1 MGEKVKKEKK
11 AKKESSDVDME
22 PAADRK
28 IVLAPI
34 AKPLADDKLSKK
46 VGTQIAEFMLICIQK
61 STLGIIGLHAMC
73 MHYECPSILN
83 V

>member
-22 PAADRK
+22 PAVDK
-28 IVLAPI
+28 KVILAPI

-46 VGTQIAEFMLICIQK
+46 A
-61 STLGIIGLHAMC
+61 S
-73 MHYECPSILN
+73 S
-83 V
+83 